1 MAPEEENLLFVW
13 KGVTFLVIQSKN
25 DLRPTIGPLN
35 IKAISNEIVTTSFS
49 CSAHKSTGALAMS
62 RAGLRSSV
70 CQQRL
75 AVSAK
80 NFWKLWIEVWV
91 TNWNWCCIYLSV
103 ERDCSALVTLYCYK
117 SVAQKSGVLFIPEI
131 CVVVVHLLRSAA
143 VCPTYTGYLRV
154 GLSVDFLCIKM

>member
-1 MAPEEENLLFVW
+1 M
-13 KGVTFLVIQSKN
+13 TFLVIQSKN

-80 NFWKLWIEVWV
+80 NFWKLWIEV
-91 TNWNWCCIYLSV
+91 
-103 ERDCSALVTLYCYK
+103 
-117 SVAQKSGVLFIPEI
+117 
-131 CVVVVHLLRSAA
+131 
-143 VCPTYTGYLRV
+143 
-154 GLSVDFLCIKM
+154 